1 MLKTEIQSIH
11 ELIVQRRSIRAFSEK
26 SIEKETLL
34 QLFEAARWA
43 PSSRNEQPWRFIAA
57 RKEDV
62 NSFQRMLSGLNENN
76 KLWAQQSAALIM
88 VLAQSNF
95 SGALQHHENEHA
107 WFDAGLAVA
116 NMTLQATALN
126 LFMRQ
131 MGGFNAEQAKK
142 EFSIPD
148 TYEPIIIIALGYQ
161 GEVTS
166 LPENLQERESRP
178 RHRKELSELIY
189 SDRFGAESNLL
200 KI

>member
-1 MLKTEIQSIH
+1 MLKTEIQPIH
-11 ELIVQRRSIRAFSEK
+11 KLIAQRRSIRAFSDN
-26 SIEKETLL
+26 SIEKELLL

-62 NSFQRMLSGLNENN
+62 NAFQRILSSLNENN

-88 VLAQSNF
+88 VLAQTNF
-95 SGALQHHENEHA
+95 SGAHQHHENEHA

-126 LFMRQ
+126 LFMHQ

-148 TYEPIIIIALGYQ
+148 NYEPIIIIALGYQ
-161 GEVTS
+161 GEVES
-166 LPENLQERESRP
+166 LPENLRERELKP
-178 RHRKELSELIY
+178 RQRKELGELIY
-189 SDRFGAESNLL
+189 SDNFGTTSNLL
-200 KI
+200 ES